1 MKANVPKRKVF
12 TDAVD
17 LLMGDM
23 EETVVQ
29 TGIQMLP
36 VDAIRPFHD
45 HPFHLY
51 EGERLEDMVESV
63 KEHGVLNPVIVQ
75 KIPEGYEMLS
85 GHNRLNAAKLAEM
98 KEIPAIV
105 KTDLSEEEAYV
116 YVIETNLMQRSFS
129 DLLMSEKA
137 AVLKARY
144 EKVSNQGKRNDIL
157 REIARLEGKQLDDT
171 TCGHGDHKLK
181 TRDSIGKEYELSGSS
196 VGRFLKLNDLIKPF
210 KDMLDRGSLYT
221 KVGLQLA
228 FLPEVEQMM
237 IYEVAKEK
245 NTKLTLDMVMKLRSH
260 SGALTDGMVRR
271 YISTEPIKKKCYK
284 VPARIVEKYFTGMD
298 PNKVD
303 SIVEQALEAW
313 FNKGKDGAD
322 V

>member
-1 MKANVPKRKVF
+1 MKANNRRKVF
-12 TDAVD
+12 GDAVD
-17 LLMGDM
+17 LLMDDI
-23 EETVVQ
+23 EEKTAP
-29 TGIQMLP
+29 GGLRMLP
-36 VDAIRPFHD
+36 IKKIRPFHD

-51 EGERLEDMVESV
+51 EGDRLEDMVASV
-63 KEHGVLNPVIVQ
+63 REHGILNPVIVQ
-75 KIPEGYEMLS
+75 EIDGGYEMLS
-85 GHNRLNAAKLAEM
+85 GHNRMNAAKLVGL

-129 DLLMSEKA
+129 DLLISEKA

-144 EKVSNQGKRNDIL
+144 ERVSNQGKRNDIL
-157 REIARLEGKQLDDT
+157 REIASLEGKSLDDV

-196 VGRFLKLNDLIKPF
+196 VGRLLKLNDLIKPF
-210 KDMLDRGSLYT
+210 KDMVDRGALYT
-221 KVGLQLA
+221 KVALQLA
-228 FLPEVEQMM
+228 FLPEEEQNMVYNV
-237 IYEVAKEK
+237 IKEK
-245 NTKLTLDMVMKLRSH
+245 KTKITIEMVMKLRSH
-260 SGALTDGMVRR
+260 SGALTDAMVRR
-271 YISTEPIKKKCYK
+271 YLCTEPVKKKCYK
-284 VPARIVEKYFTGMD
+284 VPARIVEKYFVGMD

-313 FNKGKDGAD
+313 FHKGKDGAD